1 MPGQW
6 AWSLSAGRGQVL
18 LVGDRNAS
26 LQPLDHAKHY
36 LTPPDGMEAAA
47 EDFYEGRPDRVKL
60 FSMTQAG
67 GGPLVDCY
75 RWVDRVKLFSMTQVG
90 GGPLVDCYRWVDRVK
105 LVSMTQAGGGPLV
118 DCYTVVVLQVRCA
131 CRWVEALPLA
141 VLRRAG
147 RACGCERPPLPFS
160 DFD

>member
-1 MPGQW
+1 M
-6 AWSLSAGRGQVL
+6 
-18 LVGDRNAS
+18 GDHNAS

-60 FSMTQAG
+60 FSMTQA
-67 GGPLVDCY
+67 
-75 RWVDRVKLFSMTQVG
+75 G